1 MIDSAR
7 APVAAHAQTA
17 EGAASLPP
25 VPLRHPVRWVTA
37 AVLLVF
43 ALLVVRLFAS
53 NDHIDWSVVGH
64 NLFGATILSGVVET
78 LILTLVS
85 MVIATA
91 LGALLA
97 ILRLSSNPVLSWMS
111 WAFVWFF
118 AGTPVLVQLIFWYNL
133 GLLVPTLSLS
143 IPFGPSLG
151 SVQTNAV
158 ISGFTAA
165 ILGLSLHYGAY
176 MAEIVRAGLLS
187 VDTGQREA
195 AQALGMSSRLTMRR
209 VTLPQAMRFIIPP
222 TGNQFLSLLK
232 TTSLVSVI
240 GGGDL
245 LTRAQ
250 EIYSHTF
257 RVIEL
262 LIVASIWYLVL
273 TSVAAVAQHYIERHY
288 ARGVVSAGSTRR
300 ARRMRLKLIAAR
312 TQGDGA

>member
-1 MIDSAR
+1 M
-7 APVAAHAQTA
+7 
-17 EGAASLPP
+17 
-25 VPLRHPVRWVTA
+25 PLRHPVRWVTA
-37 AVLLVF
+37 AV
-43 ALLVVRLFAS
+43 ALVVALFVIRLFATS
-53 NDHIDWSVVGH
+53 DNIDWAVVGN
-64 NLFGATILSGVVET
+64 NLFGATILSGVVQT
-78 LILTLVS
+78 IILTLVA
-85 MVIATA
+85 MTIATV

-97 ILRLSSNPVLSWMS
+97 ILRLSSNPVLSWLS

-118 AGTPVLVQLIFWYNL
+118 AGTPVLVQLIFWFNL
-133 GLLVPTLSLS
+133 GLLVPTLSLA
-143 IPFGPSLG
+143 IPFGPTLG
-151 SVQTNAV
+151 STQTNAV

-187 VDTGQREA
+187 VDSGQREA
-195 AQALGMSSRLTMRR
+195 AQALGMSSRLTMGR

-222 TGNQFLSLLK
+222 TSTQFLSLLK

-250 EIYSHTF
+250 EIYSRNF

-273 TSVAAVAQHYIERHY
+273 TSVAAIGQHYIEGHY
-288 ARGVVSAGSTRR
+288 ARGVVSASSTRR
-300 ARRMRLKLIAAR
+300 SRRMRLKLIAAR
-312 TQGDGA
+312 TQGEAA